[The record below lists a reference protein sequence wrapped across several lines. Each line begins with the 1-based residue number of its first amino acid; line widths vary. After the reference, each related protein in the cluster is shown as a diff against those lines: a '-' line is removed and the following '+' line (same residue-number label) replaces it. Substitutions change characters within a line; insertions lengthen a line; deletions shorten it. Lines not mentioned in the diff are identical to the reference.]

1 MVHLR
6 PDVHRVMN
14 LEVRDTQLLSS
25 RKYQVVAMREAPM
38 DHLKMLSTSG
48 GSTSFYYLQGL
59 LKGHVKGS
67 VKPLETIFMSL
78 ISLDFFVGT
87 DKIYA
92 DPAETGNPFYTS
104 LKPWRRNDSDM
115 WHFAGFLNYWGWR
128 L

>member
-1 MVHLR
+1 MNTVPMGHL
-6 PDVHRVMN
+6 
-14 LEVRDTQLLSS
+14 E
-25 RKYQVVAMREAPM
+25 K
-38 DHLKMLSTSG
+38 LSTNSG
-48 GSTSFYYLQGL
+48 NTSFYHSDGV

-67 VKPLETIFMSL
+67 VKPLETLFMSL

-92 DPAETGNPFYTS
+92 DAAETGNPFYTS

-115 WHFAGFLNYWGWR
+115 WNFATFLNYWGWR